1 MSDFSA
7 DIKLDLESQEK
18 ASEVLQAIL
27 KEDVSTESILY
38 QFTTEGQYLL
48 VNIKTNSS
56 ENLRLA
62 INIIYP
68 IVGQFLN

>member
-7 DIKLDLESQEK
+7 DLKLDLESQEK

-38 QFTTEGQYLL
+38 QFATEGQYLL

-56 ENLRLA
+56 ENLRQA